1 MASVTPFSVADRKR
15 NLRVWRFSTARR
27 VVSNMPCPVCTIRDN
42 GDRAGRMM
50 PRGNGRTGLW
60 CNSRNRDKRTCD
72 FELDEYRYSP

>member
-1 MASVTPFSVADRKR
+1 MVTIMAYKKSFCVFVYLFS
-15 NLRVWRFSTARR
+15 R